1 MEKAF
6 SNDVFAVVDLETTG
20 TQRQHED
27 RIIQFGCAIIKKR
40 KVVKTYSFL
49 INPQKEISQSVEN
62 LTGIR
67 NSDVANAPVFAYYAQ
82 KIRDIL
88 KDAIFVAHNVNFDLP
103 FLNYELARAG
113 LEPLTGKAL
122 DTVELAQIAFPTY
135 PSYKL
140 RDLTN
145 RLNIKHLNPHRADSD
160 ALVTA
165 KLLLKIIK
173 KLESLPQA
181 TLNTLTALSKGLL
194 RNTDYIFSEISKIAR
209 QQKRPLA
216 KDLMQVRNLII
227 KKQSIGVGNQRAKEA
242 DFPESDGEKK
252 NLFKGHV
259 RFRRGQ
265 VSLINRLHEFI
276 TSSKEDSIVVEAPN
290 GSGKTLS
297 FLMAYAYELYSGR
310 KLVIATPT
318 KVLQEQMITQEI
330 PQLLEITGLDLVA
343 QEVKAS
349 SHYLDLDGF
358 FNSLYQTNPGIQ
370 TLILQMKILVW
381 LIETSTGDLDELQ
394 LTNYQ
399 DPLFTMIR
407 HPGDARV
414 GTLFSEY
421 DFWNLARARQEEA
434 DILITNHAYLAN
446 HYMDSIWGQN
456 PFLVV
461 DEAHRF
467 VDNVTNSRSNSIQ
480 FESFW
485 GVCSHLK
492 NLLFFSSYGVKV
504 RFGNDSRFGSILDKL
519 DMQIADLIHAINNIQ
534 MQLFTRI
541 KYATSSQ
548 QKTKTKYEFG
558 FQGDELFPNVQETV
572 QLLNRLQTKTET
584 VRRSVN
590 KILFLL
596 YHEQEHLLTSDDALI
611 RELQEEIDQLDFYS
625 EQNYLLIDQLNNPTK
640 FAQKGFI
647 LQVTNIE
654 DPLSTNI
661 SWMMLNPSEELTQL
675 YQYFSKKLFIS
686 ATLIEQDDFSY
697 ILKELCLDPTTTVT
711 YKGKASYQVEKH
723 LQVLALE
730 DNSILADPNS
740 DEFTNFIV
748 QFLKN
753 DLGNQAHILILFT
766 NLDTIKQVFIQI
778 SNSNE
783 LKDYEILAQGL
794 TGTNERIAKR
804 FGIAKKAILLGA
816 NSFWEGIDF
825 KNSGV
830 DLTVATKLPFE
841 SPDQPEVKL
850 RDERLKKQ
858 VGSHVFELDTLPRA
872 IIRFR
877 QGCGR
882 LIRNERDHG
891 IFVIL
896 DQRIWQKSYG
906 KKFLDSLPVSAKKVT
921 LIELKKLLKD
931 NSIYGSKD

>member
-49 INPQKEISQSVEN
+49 INPQKEIPQSVEN
-62 LTGIR
+62 LTGIK
-67 NSDVANAPVFAYYAQ
+67 NSDVADAPVFAHYAQ

-88 KDAIFVAHNVNFDLP
+88 KDTIFVAHNVNFDLP
-103 FLNYELARAG
+103 FLNYELTRAG

-122 DTVELAQIAFPTY
+122 DTVELAQITFPTY

-140 RDLTN
+140 RDLTS

-173 KLESLPQA
+173 KLEALPQA

-194 RNTDYIFSEISKIAR
+194 RNTDYIFSEISKVAR

-227 KKQSIGVGNQRAKEA
+227 KKQNVDVGNQRAKEA
-242 DFPESDGEKK
+242 VFPESDDEKK
-252 NLFKGHV
+252 KLFKGHV

-276 TSSKEDSIVVEAPN
+276 ASPKEDSIVVEAPN

-330 PQLLEITGLDLVA
+330 PQLLEITGLDLTA

-381 LIETSTGDLDELQ
+381 LTETETGDLDELQ

-467 VDNVTNSRSNSIQ
+467 VDNVTSSRSNSIQ

-485 GVCSHLK
+485 GACSHLK

-504 RFGNDSRFGSILDKL
+504 RFGNDNRFGLILDKL
-519 DMQIADLIHAINNIQ
+519 DVEIADLIHAINDIQ
-534 MQLFTRI
+534 LQLFAR
-541 KYATSSQ
+541 KNYATSSQ

-558 FQGDELFPNVQETV
+558 FQGIELFPDAQETV
-572 QLLNRLQTKTET
+572 RLLNQLQNKTEN
-584 VRRSVN
+584 VRRNVN

-596 YHEQEHLLTSDDALI
+596 YHEQEQLLTSDDALI
-611 RELQEEIDQLDFYS
+611 KELQEEIDQLDFYS
-625 EQNYLLIDQLNNPTK
+625 EQNYLLIDQLNTPAK

-661 SWMMLNPSEELTQL
+661 SWMMLNPSDELTQL

-686 ATLIEQDDFSY
+686 ATLMEQDDFSY
-697 ILKELCLDPTTTVT
+697 ILKELCLDPITTVT

-730 DNSILADPNS
+730 DSSVLADPNS
-740 DEFTNFIV
+740 EEFTNFIV

-753 DLGNQAHILILFT
+753 DLGQQSHILVLFT
-766 NLDTIKQVFIQI
+766 NLETIKQVFVQI

-825 KNSGV
+825 KDSGV
-830 DLTVATKLPFE
+830 DLTIATKLPFE

-906 KKFLDSLPVSAKKVT
+906 KKFLESLPVSAKKVD
-921 LIELKKLLKD
+921 LAELNKLLKD
-931 NSIYGSKD
+931 NSIYGSKS